1 MQIGIIGLGVV
12 GSACKT
18 GFEILGHTVKFHDP
32 KYKTNISDLKDT
44 EISYIC
50 VPTPNKKDDSCDI
63 SIVEKSIKELENID
77 YQGIVAM
84 RSTNEP
90 GTIDY
95 LQSKTHLRL
104 CVVPEFLRERYATED
119 FIKNHNLLVVGC
131 YNTEVFNTVV
141 KSHGIFP
148 KHIKMMT
155 PTEAEILKYYSNV
168 YNALRIVFA
177 NLMYEVCET
186 ANADYGKIKDAFL
199 LRGTS
204 SGAYLDCNSS
214 LRGFGGMCLPK
225 DTKALNAFL
234 KKHNID
240 FSLLDSVLEDNAKVK
255 STVFPGMRE

>member
-32 KYKTNISDLKDT
+32 KHKTNISDLKDT
-44 EISYIC
+44 EIAYVC
-50 VPTPNKKDDSCDI
+50 VPTPNRQDGSCDI
-63 SIVEKSIKELENID
+63 SIVEKSIQELEKID
-77 YQGIVAM
+77 YRGIVAM

-90 GTIDY
+90 GTIDK
-95 LQSKTHLRL
+95 LQKNTHLRL
-104 CVVPEFLRERYATED
+104 CVVPEFLKERYATED

-131 YNTEVFNTVV
+131 YDTDVFNTVV
-141 KSHGIFP
+141 KSHGYFP

-155 PTEAEILKYYSNV
+155 PSEAEILKYYSNV
-168 YNALRIVFA
+168 YNALRVVFA
-177 NLMYEVCET
+177 NLMYEVC
-186 ANADYGKIKDAFL
+186 NVSGADYDKIKETFM

-204 SGAYLDCNSS
+204 SGNYLDCSEN

-255 STVFPGMRE
+255 STIFPGMRQ